1 MPIGTEKSLS
11 ALNQIRGD
19 FMNDK
24 NYNRG
29 VAWGKKVFR
38 AQVKTFGETGI
49 YMADKAATTCGKYAE
64 GRMHKTKTG
73 KVLDGSMRSFYRGAR
88 AGMQA
93 AYRDLQKR

>member
-38 AQVKTFGETGI
+38 AQVKAFGETGI

-64 GRMHKTKTG
+64 GRTHKTKTG

-93 AYRDLQKR
+93 AYHDLQKR

>member
-1 MPIGTEKSLS
+1 
-11 ALNQIRGD
+11 
-19 FMNDK
+19 MNDK

-38 AQVKTFGETGI
+38 AQVKAFGETGI
-49 YMADKAATTCGKYAE
+49 YMADKVATTCGKYAE
-64 GRMHKTKTG
+64 GRTHKTKTG

>member
-1 MPIGTEKSLS
+1 
-11 ALNQIRGD
+11 
-19 FMNDK
+19 MNDK

-38 AQVKTFGETGI
+38 AQVKAFGETGI

-64 GRMHKTKTG
+64 GRTHKTKTG

-93 AYRDLQKR
+93 AYHDLQKR